1 MIKLSFEYVWIGPRG
16 AELDVHLVASEFAPM
31 LSTHDH
37 QGRRALWIDHHQ
49 PSNCFAA
56 ESSLDLGVGWQ
67 MMAATKTEIKKGT
80 VLACTRCSTVF
91 MHIYEVI
98 YAMRS
103 AMRMQCTSKRWC
115 SNCWN
120 LVLFQSGQAT
130 PGTRFGYDIAP
141 DRCTICEAEW
151 NPHIISYQ
159 YPFGWL

>member
-1 MIKLSFEYVWIGPRG
+1 MIKLNFEYVWIGPRG

-67 MMAATKTEIKKGT
+67 PQRLKLRKVQYSH
-80 VLACTRCSTVF
+80 VLAVARSLCTF
-91 MHIYEVI
+91 MKLY
-98 YAMRS
+98 

-120 LVLFQSGQAT
+120 FVLFQSGQAT

-141 DRCTICEAEW
+141 DRCTICEAER